1 MAQCKNFCTWH
12 ILDLY
17 MSNET
22 LWAYRKLSKN
32 EFSLYL
38 IWLLELWL
46 QFSWSLKNNI
56 FFADN
61 ICIHIS
67 RHNIDIH
74 MIKFHVYHIEFKKR
88 TNFISLVSL
97 WIVKTGNRIINT
109 IECIVISVIEIL
121 IAYDL
126 NDLVLTQFIDVKSK
140 AHSLITIFS
149 FITHLQHNSSSQG
162 IRKMESLFHFWR
174 GKHNMY
180 TIGQTYDI

>member
-1 MAQCKNFCTWH
+1 MC
-12 ILDLY
+12 
-17 MSNET
+17 
-22 LWAYRKLSKN
+22 
-32 EFSLYL
+32 
-38 IWLLELWL
+38 
-46 QFSWSLKNNI
+46 
-56 FFADN
+56 
-61 ICIHIS
+61 ICSQDIS
-67 RHNIDIH
+67 GDTIDIH
-74 MIKFHVYHIEFKKR
+74 MNKFHVYHIKFKQR
-88 TNFISLVSL
+88 TNFISWVSL

-126 NDLVLTQFIDVKSK
+126 NDLVLTQFIDAKSK

-162 IRKMESLFHFWR
+162 LRKMESLFYFWR

>member
-1 MAQCKNFCTWH
+1 MLAKDHCAEKPKIDITKICALEKRSE
-12 ILDLY
+12 ILFEIFL

-46 QFSWSLKNNI
+46 HFSWSLKNNI
-56 FFADN
+56 FFADKYVY
-61 ICIHIS
+61 IAKT
-67 RHNIDIH
+67 HNN
-74 MIKFHVYHIEFKKR
+74 K
-88 TNFISLVSL
+88 N
-97 WIVKTGNRIINT
+97 NT
-109 IECIVISVIEIL
+109 IECIVISVREIL